1 MIGKRHP
8 GSIGKHIPRR
18 EDSNLLRGRG
28 RFVDDVPEPR
38 DTLFLGFV
46 MSPYAHARILAID
59 TDAARGVNGVVDV
72 LTGSDMS
79 ALAAPLSVNI
89 EMEGYRQN
97 ARPVLATDKVR
108 FVGEH
113 VAVVV
118 AKDPYIAQDAVEL
131 VEVDY
136 DPLPASVILDGA
148 AEVDV
153 PQIHDDIPNN
163 LIYESSFATE
173 RFDAIFD
180 SAHTVVRETFRT
192 GRVAGVPLEPRG
204 CLAIPGQAA
213 DTLEFYTSTQIPHI
227 VRTALAQ
234 ILSFPEPSIRVITP
248 DVGGG
253 FGTKAQFYT
262 EEVAAA
268 AIALKLRRPIKW
280 IGDRREDLLTSIH
293 ARDHIFTVEAAV
305 DKDGRVLALRSD
317 LITNA
322 GAYSTYPFGCTL
334 EPTGGVRMII
344 GPYDIRNYAYRARSY
359 VTNTCPSG
367 AYRGVAQP
375 SCFMAIEGLMD
386 RIARTLKLDPAD
398 VRLRNVVKPD
408 QIPYTNVLGIKYDSG
423 SHEEC
428 LLRAMERAEYRAFR
442 RDQSGPSDPD
452 YLTGI
457 GICCFTEVSGAG
469 SAGWRVRGL
478 TKIPGFDTATIKVEP
493 SGKVTLLTSQAAAGQ
508 GHFTTF
514 AQIVSDYL
522 GVALEDVVVDE
533 GDTGAAPY
541 GSNTFAS
548 RSAVA
553 AGGAVIQAAGTIG
566 DKMRAIAAFLLNADP
581 EEIEMADSKA
591 YVAADTGR
599 SVTFKEIAE
608 TAYSMTAT
616 ALPQGMEYGLHATS
630 FYDPPPATWPNGVH
644 IVKVRID
651 RQTAKVQVQ
660 DYVVVHD
667 CGTVINPMIVDGQV
681 QGGTVQGLGE
691 ALMEQ
696 IVYDRDGQLLNA
708 NLLDYQLPTSMD
720 VPDIRIDHVSTP
732 SVDALGGFKGV
743 GEGGVIGAVP
753 AIVNAVADALAP
765 LGVNV
770 NRLPL
775 RPSDLMRAMRTTSV

>member
-1 MIGKRHP
+1 MIGSNHP

-18 EDSNLLRGRG
+18 EDKNLLQGRG
-28 RFVDDVPEPR
+28 RFIDDVPEPR
-38 DTLFLGFV
+38 NTLFLGFV
-46 MSPYAHARILAID
+46 MSPYAHARILEINAS
-59 TDAARGVNGVVDV
+59 AALELDGVVDV
-72 LTGSDMS
+72 LSGSDMA
-79 ALAAPLSVNI
+79 ALASPISAKI
-89 EMEGYRQN
+89 EIEGYREN
-97 ARPVLATDKVR
+97 ARPVLAADKVR

-118 AKDPYIAQDAVEL
+118 AADPYIAQDAVDL
-131 VEVDY
+131 VEVKY
-136 DPLPASVILDGA
+136 DPLPVSALLD
-148 AEVDV
+148 EVV
-153 PQIHDDIPNN
+153 SGNAPLIHDDIPDN
-163 LIYESSFATE
+163 LIFESRFATDG
-173 RFDAIFD
+173 FDEAFA
-180 SAHTVVRETFRT
+180 SEQVVVRETFRT

-213 DTLEFYTSTQIPHI
+213 DTLEFYTSTQIPHL

-234 ILSFPEPSIRVITP
+234 VLSFPESSIRVVTP

-262 EEVAAA
+262 EEIAAA
-268 AIALKLRRPIKW
+268 AIALKLQRPIKW

-305 DKDGRVLALRSD
+305 SKDGRINALRSD
-317 LITNA
+317 MITNA
-322 GAYSTYPFGCTL
+322 GAYSSYPFGCTL
-334 EPTGGVRMII
+334 EPTGGVRMIV
-344 GPYDIRNYAYRARSY
+344 GPYDIRNYSYRARSY

-375 SCFMAIEGLMD
+375 TCFLAIEGLMD
-386 RIARTLKLDPAD
+386 RIARTLDLDPAE
-398 VRLRNVVKPD
+398 VRLRNVIKPE

-423 SHEEC
+423 SHEAC
-428 LLRAMERAEYRAFR
+428 LLRAMERAGYQEFR
-442 RDQSGPSDPD
+442 RTQYAEKDTDS
-452 YLTGI
+452 LLGI

-469 SAGWRVRGL
+469 SVGWRVRGL
-478 TKIPGFDTATIKVEP
+478 TRVPGFDTATVKVEP
-493 SGKVTLLTSQAAAGQ
+493 SGKVTLHTSQATAGQ
-508 GHFTTF
+508 GHLTTF
-514 AQIVSDYL
+514 AQILSDYL
-522 GVALEDVVVDE
+522 GVAFDDVVVDE
-533 GDTGAAPY
+533 GDTSSSPY
-541 GSNTFAS
+541 GTNTFAS

-553 AGGAVIQAAGTIG
+553 AGGAVIQAAEKIG
-566 DKMRAIAAFLLNADP
+566 DKIRSIAGFLLNADP
-581 EEIEMADSKA
+581 KDIELADSKA
-591 YVAADTGR
+591 NVVGHTDR
-599 SVTFKEIAE
+599 CVSFQDIAQ
-608 TAYSMTAT
+608 TAYSMAGI
-616 ALPQGMEYGLHATS
+616 ALPQGMEYGLHATA

-644 IVKVRID
+644 IATVRID
-651 RQTAKVQVQ
+651 RRTAKVQMLN
-660 DYVVVHD
+660 YFVVHD

-696 IVYDRDGQLLNA
+696 IVYDQDGQLLNA

-720 VPDIRIDHVSTP
+720 VPDISIDHISTP

-775 RPSDLMRAMRTTSV
+775 RPSDLMRAMRNAGV